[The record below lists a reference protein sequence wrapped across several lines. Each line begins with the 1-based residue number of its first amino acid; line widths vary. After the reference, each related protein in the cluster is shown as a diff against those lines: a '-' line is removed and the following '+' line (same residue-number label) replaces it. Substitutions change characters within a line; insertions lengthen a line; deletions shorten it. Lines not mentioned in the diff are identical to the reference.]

1 MVLSALLALG
11 VLFDKRKIYFQGAND
26 DSYKIIEIIASWILC
41 IEQLLMAIY
50 EFIQCNN
57 LNTNRC
63 LVSVQYFQVGL
74 ILLIIISETLY
85 SKRCLYLLFRLW
97 IIIYNIYS
105 FSGEMKEN
113 IIKLVVFLHIFSAF
127 SYFLQI
133 CRSFKK
139 NI

>member
-105 FSGEMKEN
+105 LLFLISYKFADPLRKISER
-113 IIKLVVFLHIFSAF
+113 VFFI
-127 SYFLQI
+127 YFYFI
-133 CRSFKK
+133 
-139 NI
+139 